1 MTTPASKIKLCLF
14 LRKPIPGDHY
24 SIERLFDAVITA
36 LPADRYEIR
45 LRICPIEAKG
55 LFRRMVLII
64 WAACRQGDVN
74 HVTGD
79 INFLSLLMR
88 RSRTLLTITDSASML
103 RLVGFKRWFYRVFWL
118 QLPIWRAGH
127 VTAISEKTLQETLF
141 HVNADPMKFSVIPCC
156 IPLGLLT
163 EPRPFFESRPRI
175 LVVGTKPNKNLP
187 RIIEALAGITCQL
200 VVIGSITDSHKEL
213 IVHHGMDVENYVDV
227 SHAEMAL
234 QYLNADL
241 VVFVSTYEGFG
252 LPILEGQTVGR
263 PVITSRRSPMQEVA
277 GAGAC
282 LVDPESVEAIREA
295 VLRVI
300 HDSQYRY
307 MLVAAGFE
315 NIRAYSSEIVASQYA
330 LVYES
335 LISGIFTTPKENLKK
350 LKKNSLA
357 ITEPTPAMHVLGQ
370 FQPHIKELTSRMQ
383 RPGYFSDMLCQEAA
397 SLLGLNHKHHSAI
410 HSKSI
415 LKTVWL
421 SLIAFKKIRNN
432 HDDLVIV
439 WQGYGT
445 YAVLLSALL
454 GRKTR
459 FILNTYKVPSDL
471 PQSIFKKLNDKILKK
486 ALFSA
491 EGVVAISKYQA
502 DSLRA
507 FNSKVAWIPFAADL
521 NWWTPALPN
530 RLLLESQG
538 IHFQDYILIMGDVDR
553 DERTTL
559 SALSDLNHPILRVTR
574 ESKTALDARLAFRE
588 LNIKQWDILVSV
600 PYELLR
606 ELYRGARVVV
616 VPARSTIHPA
626 GMTSLTEAMSCGR
639 PVVIPSGLATE
650 GYVQDGYDAFVLK
663 KWEESAIRE
672 STEKA
677 YQIDIGELIGR
688 NARNT
693 VEERINFH
701 ASAKRLSGF
710 IASIESLSNIV
721 NATRII
727 EHG

>member
-1 MTTPASKIKLCLF
+1 MTFPARKIKLRLF
-14 LRKPIPGDHY
+14 LRKPLPGDHY
-24 SIERLFDAVITA
+24 SIERLFDAVVAA

-45 LRICPIEAKG
+45 LCVCPFEGKG
-55 LFRRMVLII
+55 LFRRIALII
-64 WAACRQGDVN
+64 WAALLQGDVN

-103 RLVGFKRWFYRVFWL
+103 RLAGFKRWFYRVFWL
-118 QLPIWRAGH
+118 QLPIWSAGH

-141 HVNADPMKFSVIPCC
+141 HVNADPIKFSVIPCC
-156 IPLGLLT
+156 IPLGILT
-163 EPRPFFESRPRI
+163 EPRPFLESRPRI
-175 LVVGTKPNKNLP
+175 LAVGTKPNKNLP
-187 RIIEALAGITCQL
+187 RIIEALAGIPCQL
-200 VVIGSITDSHKEL
+200 VVVGSITESHQEL
-213 IVHHGMDVENYVDV
+213 IVRHGLDVENHVDI
-227 SHAEMAL
+227 SHVDMAL
-234 QYLNADL
+234 QYRNADL
-241 VVFVSTYEGFG
+241 VIFVSTYEGFG

-282 LVDPESVEAIREA
+282 LVDPDSVEAIREG

-300 HDSQYRY
+300 HDSKYRA
-307 MLVAAGFE
+307 MLIEAGFA
-315 NIRAYSSEIVASQYA
+315 NIRAYTPKIIAGQYA

-335 LISGIFTTPKENLKK
+335 LYAGTHTSSEENFERLEKK
-350 LKKNSLA
+350 SFIKTDRITA
-357 ITEPTPAMHVLGQ
+357 IHVLGQ
-370 FQPHIKELTSRMQ
+370 FQPNIKELTPSTEI
-383 RPGYFSDMLCQEAA
+383 PGYFSDIFCHEAA
-397 SLLGLNHKHHSAI
+397 TLLSLSHKHHSAV

-415 LKTVWL
+415 FKTIWL
-421 SLIAFKKIRNN
+421 SLIAFKIIRNN
-432 HDDLVIV
+432 LDDLVIV

-445 YAVLLSALL
+445 YAVLFSALL
-454 GRKTR
+454 GIKTR

-471 PQSIFKKLNDKILKK
+471 PQSIFKQINDKILKK
-486 ALFSA
+486 AISSA
-491 EGVVAISKYQA
+491 DGVIAISKDQA

-521 NWWTPALPN
+521 NWWTPAFPN
-530 RLLLESQG
+530 RLLLASQG

-559 SALSDLNHPILRVTR
+559 NALSDLNHPILRVTR
-574 ESKTALDARLAFRE
+574 ESKTALKARHAFTE
-588 LNIKQWDILVSV
+588 SNIKQWDVLVSV

-639 PVVIPSGLATE
+639 PVVIPSGLATQ
-650 GYVQDGYDAFVLK
+650 GYGQDGYDAFVLK
-663 KWEESAIRE
+663 KWEKSTIRD
-672 STEKA
+672 SVEKA
-677 YQIDIGELIGR
+677 YQTDIGELMGR

-701 ASAKRLSGF
+701 ASAKRLSSF
-710 IASIESLSNIV
+710 IASLESLGNIV
-721 NATRII
+721 NATRIN
-727 EHG
+727 ENG

>member
-1 MTTPASKIKLCLF
+1 MTIPASKIKLCLF
-14 LRKPIPGDHY
+14 LRKPLPGDHY
-24 SIERLFDAVITA
+24 SIERLFDAVIAA

-45 LRICPIEAKG
+45 LRICPFEGKG
-55 LFRRMVLII
+55 LFRRMALII
-64 WAACRQGDVN
+64 WAACCQGDVN

-141 HVNADPMKFSVIPCC
+141 HVNADPIKFSVIPCC
-156 IPLGLLT
+156 IPLGILT
-163 EPRPFFESRPRI
+163 EPRPFIESRPRI
-175 LVVGTKPNKNLP
+175 LAVGTKPNKNLP
-187 RIIEALAGITCQL
+187 RIIEALAGIPCQL
-200 VVIGSITDSHKEL
+200 VVVGSITESHQEL
-213 IVHHGMDVENYVDV
+213 IVRNGLDVENHVDI
-227 SHAEMAL
+227 SHGDMAL
-234 QYLNADL
+234 QYRNSDL
-241 VVFVSTYEGFG
+241 VIFVSTYEGFG

-300 HDSQYRY
+300 HDSKYRD

-335 LISGIFTTPKENLKK
+335 LISGISTTLEENLEK
-350 LKKNSLA
+350 LKKNSFA

-370 FQPHIKELTSRMQ
+370 FQPYIKELTSRTQ
-383 RPGYFSDMLCQEAA
+383 RPGYFSDMFCQEAA

-415 LKTVWL
+415 FKTIWL

-445 YAVLLSALL
+445 YAVLFSAIL

-471 PQSIFKKLNDKILKK
+471 PQSIFKQLNDKILKK
-486 ALFSA
+486 AISSA
-491 EGVVAISKYQA
+491 DGVIAISKDQA

-530 RLLLESQG
+530 RVLLASQG

-559 SALSDLNHPILRVTR
+559 NALRDLNHPILRVTR
-574 ESKTALDARLAFRE
+574 EPKTALDAQRAFRE
-588 LNIKQWDILVSV
+588 SNIKQWDVLVSV

-650 GYVQDGYDAFVLK
+650 GYVQDGHDAFVLK
-663 KWEESAIRE
+663 KWEKSIIRD
-672 STEKA
+672 KVDQA
-677 YQIDIGELIGR
+677 YQTDIGEHIGR

-693 VEERINFH
+693 VEKRINFH
-701 ASAKRLSGF
+701 ASAKRLSNF

-721 NATRII
+721 NTTRIN

>member
-1 MTTPASKIKLCLF
+1 MTFPSRKINLNIF
-14 LRKPIPGDHY
+14 LRKPVPGDHY
-24 SIERLFDAVITA
+24 SIERLFDAVAAA

-45 LRICPIEAKG
+45 LRVCPFEGKG
-55 LFRRMVLII
+55 LFRRIALII
-64 WAACRQGDVN
+64 WASCLQGDVN

-103 RLVGFKRWFYRVFWL
+103 RLVGLKRWFYRIFWL

-156 IPLGLLT
+156 TPLGILI
-163 EPRPFFESRPRI
+163 EPRPFLQSRPRI
-175 LVVGTKPNKNLP
+175 LAVGTKPNKNLS
-187 RIIEALAGITCQL
+187 RIIEALAGIPCQL
-200 VVIGSITDSHKEL
+200 VVVGSIKESDQEL
-213 IVHHGMDVENYVDV
+213 IVRHGLEVENHVDI
-227 SHAEMAL
+227 SHGAMAL
-234 QYLNADL
+234 QYRNADL

-282 LVDPESVEAIREA
+282 LVDPDSVEAIREG

-300 HDSQYRY
+300 HDSQYRA
-307 MLVAAGFE
+307 MLIEAGFE
-315 NIRAYSSEIVASQYA
+315 NIRAYTPEIIAGQYA

-335 LISGIFTTPKENLKK
+335 LYTGTHTSSEENFERLEKK
-350 LKKNSLA
+350 SFIKTDRITA
-357 ITEPTPAMHVLGQ
+357 IHVLGQ

-383 RPGYFSDMLCQEAA
+383 TPGYFSDMFCQEAA
-397 SLLGLNHKHHSAI
+397 SLLGLNYKNHSAI

-415 LKTVWL
+415 LKTIWL
-421 SLIAFKKIRNN
+421 SLIALKKIRNN

-445 YAVLLSALL
+445 YAVLFSALL

-459 FILNTYKVPSDL
+459 FILNTYKVPSDH
-471 PQSIFKKLNDKILKK
+471 PQSIFKQLNDKILKK
-486 ALFSA
+486 AISIA
-491 EGVVAISKYQA
+491 DGVIAISKDQA

-521 NWWTPALPN
+521 NWWTPAFPN
-530 RLLLESQG
+530 RLLLASQG

-559 SALSDLNHPILRVTR
+559 NALSDLNHPILRVTR
-574 ESKTALDARLAFRE
+574 ESKTALNARHAFTE
-588 LNIKQWDILVSV
+588 SNIKQWDVLVSI

-663 KWEESAIRE
+663 NWERSTIRD
-672 STEKA
+672 SIEKA
-677 YQIDIGELIGR
+677 YQTDIGELIGR

-701 ASAKRLSGF
+701 ASAKRLASF
-710 IASIESLSNIV
+710 IASLESLGNIV
-721 NATRII
+721 NATRIN
-727 EHG
+727 ENG

>member
-1 MTTPASKIKLCLF
+1 MTFPTRKIKLCLF
-14 LRKPIPGDHY
+14 LRKPLPGDHY
-24 SIERLFDAVITA
+24 SIERLFDAVVSA
-36 LPADRYEIR
+36 LPADRYDVR
-45 LRICPIEAKG
+45 FRVCPFEAKG
-55 LFRRMVLII
+55 LVRRILLIV
-64 WAACRQGDVN
+64 WASCVQGDVN

-79 INFLSLLMR
+79 INFLSLLMH

-103 RLVGFKRWFYRVFWL
+103 RLAGLKRWFYRIFWL

-141 HVNADPMKFSVIPCC
+141 HVATDPKKFSVIPCC
-156 IPLGLLT
+156 TPLGIFV
-163 EPRPFFESRPRI
+163 EPRPFVESRPRI
-175 LVVGTKPNKNLP
+175 LAVGTKPNKNLP
-187 RIIEALAGITCQL
+187 RIIEALAGIPCQL
-200 VVIGSITDSHKEL
+200 VVVGSINESDQEL
-213 IVHHGMDVENYVDV
+213 IFRHGLEVENHVDI
-227 SHAEMAL
+227 SDGDMAL
-234 QYLNADL
+234 QYRHADL

-263 PVITSRRSPMQEVA
+263 PVITSRRPPMQEVA

-282 LVDPESVEAIREA
+282 LVDPDSVEAIREG

-300 HDSQYRY
+300 HDSQYRA
-307 MLVAAGFE
+307 MLIEAGFE
-315 NIRAYSSEIVASQYA
+315 NIRAYAPEIIAGQYA

-335 LISGIFTTPKENLKK
+335 LYTGTPPSSEENFERLEKK
-350 LKKNSLA
+350 SFIKTDRITA
-357 ITEPTPAMHVLGQ
+357 IHVLGQ
-370 FQPHIKELTSRMQ
+370 FQPHIKELTLSTE
-383 RPGYFSDMLCQEAA
+383 RPGYFSDIFCHDAA
-397 SLLGLNHKHHSAI
+397 TLLSLSHKHHSAI

-415 LKTVWL
+415 FRTIWL
-421 SLIAFKKIRNN
+421 ALIAFKKIRNN
-432 HDDLVIV
+432 LGDLVIV

-445 YAVLLSALL
+445 YAVLFSALL

-471 PQSIFKKLNDKILKK
+471 GQSIFKQLNDKILKK
-486 ALFSA
+486 AISSA
-491 EGVVAISKYQA
+491 AGVIAISKDQA

-507 FNSKVAWIPFAADL
+507 FNSKVAWIPFAADM
-521 NWWTPALPN
+521 NWWTPAFPN
-530 RLLLESQG
+530 RLLLASQG

-553 DERTTL
+553 DERSTL
-559 SALSDLNHPILRVTR
+559 NALSDLNHPILRVTR
-574 ESKTALDARLAFRE
+574 ESKTALNARHAFTE
-588 LNIKQWDILVSV
+588 SNIKQWDVLVSV

-650 GYVQDGYDAFVLK
+650 GYVQDGFDAFVLK
-663 KWEESAIRE
+663 KWEETAIRDKVE
-672 STEKA
+672 HA
-677 YQIDIGELIGR
+677 YQTDIGEYIGR

-693 VEERINFH
+693 VENRINFN
-701 ASAKRLSGF
+701 ASAIMLADF
-710 IASIESLSNIV
+710 ITSIESLSDIV
-721 NATRII
+721 NPTRTN